1 MDNQVT
7 QSTSANAGDNR
18 RGRKLRTP
26 FRRRRADVA
35 TSDNKTSQQ
44 SSDAGNK
51 SAGATS
57 RPVQAESTANK
68 GRRGGRPQ
76 NEQGAR
82 GRGRRPNQGSQQS
95 RGGQRQQSSEGT
107 ESSRDGAQ
115 TNTRSDSQAAKRG
128 GPRQQAN
135 KSEHRGGRRS
145 HPQSGNSNNKQQQ
158 GRGPRRQ
165 GRRQDARPSTDFH
178 EEVLDTALLNEEEF
192 DLGRYNLAGDGEQR
206 VAKFLNN
213 DQIRPKL
220 HKVLADAGVGSRRDM
235 EQLIIAGRVSVNG
248 EPAHV
253 GQRVGQEDVVRV
265 NGRVVRRPRVD
276 RPPRVILYYK
286 PAGEIV
292 THDDPEGRPTVF
304 SRLPT
309 MKTSK
314 WLSVGRLDLN
324 TEGLLIFTTSG
335 DFANRMMHPRYG
347 YEREYAV
354 RILGELEDEQR
365 AQMLKGVT
373 LEDGPAKFNTVE
385 FIGGEGSNRW
395 YRVTLFE
402 GRNREV
408 RRMFE
413 NFGLTV
419 SRLLRTRFGD
429 ITLPRNLSR
438 GRWQELD
445 ADVVLGLMAEMGMAL
460 PQAEQALQGRSGRR
474 QHDQG
479 RAQGRQGGNQ
489 PRQPLSNANAM
500 PPGFEARGHGARG
513 RTAPSGAVPGSYQR
527 RGLTVTGS
535 DAASARH
542 QSRTVTAP
550 QKAVRGGRR
559 GVRGA
564 GAERSH
570 TPILNDDALDYAY
583 KPKRTREVKIE
594 HKRRR
599 QPSSFDNEA

>member
-1 MDNQVT
+1 MNDQVT
-7 QSTSANAGDNR
+7 QTTGDKTTDNR

-26 FRRRRADVA
+26 FRRRRADVPTA
-35 TSDNKTSQQ
+35 AEGKNNQNSAKTSDAIEQN
-44 SSDAGNK
+44 A
-51 SAGATS
+51 ATDN
-57 RPVQAESTANK
+57 AATK
-68 GRRGGRPQ
+68 GRGGRPQ
-76 NEQGAR
+76 SEQNERQPKARRQAQDSQRARTKSHAQARSNTDKTTPQFSEESHEQTPRSGRSASKATNRTARR
-82 GRGRRPNQGSQQS
+82 GRP
-95 RGGQRQQSSEGT
+95 
-107 ESSRDGAQ
+107 
-115 TNTRSDSQAAKRG
+115 QA
-128 GPRQQAN
+128 
-135 KSEHRGGRRS
+135 EH
-145 HPQSGNSNNKQQQ
+145 NKQS
-158 GRGPRRQ
+158 RGPRRQ
-165 GRRQDARPSTDFH
+165 DRRSKANPHIERFH
-178 EEVLDTALLNEEEF
+178 DEEELDTALLQEEEF
-192 DLGRYNLAGDGEQR
+192 DLGRFNLAADGEQR

-265 NGRVVRRPRVD
+265 NGRVVKRPRTD
-276 RPPRVILYYK
+276 RPPRVILYHK

-292 THDDPEGRPTVF
+292 THDDPEGRTTVF
-304 SRLPT
+304 SRLPNI
-309 MKTSK
+309 KTGK

-354 RILGELEDEQR
+354 RILGELDDSQR
-365 AQMLKGVT
+365 AQMLKGIT
-373 LEDGPAKFNTVE
+373 LEDGPAKFNTVD

-413 NFGLTV
+413 RFDLTV
-419 SRLLRTRFGD
+419 SRLIRTRFGD
-429 ITLPRNLSR
+429 VTLPRNLNR

-445 ADVVLGLMAEMGMAL
+445 ADVVLGLMAEMGMTL
-460 PQAEQALQGRSGRR
+460 PQAEQPQRGGRSGRR
-474 QHDQG
+474 QQG
-479 RAQGRQGGNQ
+479 QQGRQSRHQ
-489 PRQPLSNANAM
+489 PRQPVSNANAM
-500 PPGFEARGHGARG
+500 PPGFEAGVHSQRSRPAVTGA
-513 RTAPSGAVPGSYQR
+513 GSYQR

-542 QSRTVTAP
+542 KARTAITP

-559 GVRGA
+559 GARVT
-564 GAERSH
+564 ERSH
-570 TPILNDDALDYAY
+570 APILSDEALDYAY
-583 KPKRTREVKIE
+583 KSRRSHDVKIE
-594 HKRRR
+594 HKKRR
-599 QPSSFDNEA
+599 QPLNFDKNS

>member
-1 MDNQVT
+1 MDKQVT
-7 QSTSANAGDNR
+7 QTTDSNTADNR

-26 FRRRRADVA
+26 FRRRRADA
-35 TSDNKTSQQ
+35 TSAAENKSTHSTDRPLAAGAAKQSGQAEASQSTTRRRASKQVAGTRKNHRAPQNTESQRTQRADGQSSSVNKREHADSRPQHRNTKHPAAKSVHRPAAKSAQRRGRPHAQSNEHPSHHHQQ
-44 SSDAGNK
+44 SH
-51 SAGATS
+51 
-57 RPVQAESTANK
+57 
-68 GRRGGRPQ
+68 
-76 NEQGAR
+76 
-82 GRGRRPNQGSQQS
+82 
-95 RGGQRQQSSEGT
+95 
-107 ESSRDGAQ
+107 AQ
-115 TNTRSDSQAAKRG
+115 
-128 GPRQQAN
+128 
-135 KSEHRGGRRS
+135 
-145 HPQSGNSNNKQQQ
+145 
-158 GRGPRRQ
+158 RRQ
-165 GRRQDARPSTDFH
+165 GRRPSSTQAIDFI
-178 EEVLDTALLNEEEF
+178 EETLDTALLQEEEF
-192 DLGRYNLAGDGEQR
+192 DLGRYNLAADGEQR

-265 NGRVVRRPRVD
+265 NGRTVRRPRVD

-292 THDDPEGRPTVF
+292 THDDPEGRATVF
-304 SRLPT
+304 SRLPNMNT
-309 MKTSK
+309 AK

-354 RILGELEDEQR
+354 RILGELDESQR
-365 AQMLKGVT
+365 AQMLKGIT

-385 FIGGEGSNRW
+385 FIGGEGTNRW

-413 NFGLTV
+413 SVGLTV

-438 GRWQELD
+438 GRWQELE

-460 PQAEQALQGRSGRR
+460 PQVEQTPQGRGARR
-474 QHDQG
+474 QQG
-479 RAQGRQGGNQ
+479 QPGRPGRQQ
-489 PRQPLSNANAM
+489 PRQPVSNANAM
-500 PPGFEARGHGARG
+500 PPGFEGGADRSRG
-513 RTAPSGAVPGSYQR
+513 RSVAAGGSAAAPGSYQR

-535 DAASARH
+535 DAASSRH
-542 QSRTVTAP
+542 RGRTVTAP
-550 QKAVRGGRR
+550 QKAVRGSGRR
-559 GVRGA
+559 GGPRV
-564 GAERSH
+564 AERTH
-570 TPILNDDALDYAY
+570 DPILSDAALDYAY
-583 KPKRTREVKIE
+583 KPRRSHDVKIE
-594 HKRRR
+594 HKKRRS
-599 QPSSFDNEA
+599 PLSSDKNS